1 MHPALPALL
10 RDSLTRWYEKRIH
23 MEVAAKLCIVHLA
36 AYARLIAAGALEFSW
51 LPMMKRQLPDP
62 SSPLPEQKAGQKR
75 QVAKQYLS
83 FQMLLLE
90 QLSQCLSLSHAGG
103 CLGRPLEV
111 KPASKK
117 QGYPERQPET
127 SQRRL

>member
-1 MHPALPALL
+1 MHHALPALL

-36 AYARLIAAGALEFSW
+36 AYARLISAGALEFSW
-51 LPMMKRQLPDP
+51 LPMKRQLPDP

-83 FQMLLLE
+83 FQMFLLE
-90 QLSQCLSLSHAGG
+90 QLSQCLSLSLAGG
-103 CLGRPLEV
+103 RLGGPLEV
-111 KPASKK
+111 KPASNK